1 MLEYSS
7 TIAHEGRIDRW
18 DDEVKGFVEDCTVV
32 DVISNDVGWQEG
44 E

>member
-18 DDEVKGFVEDCTVV
+18 DEEVKGFIEDCTVV
-32 DVISNDVGWQEG
+32 GVIPNDVGSQEG